1 MAYNVGVYKNGTLY
15 GTGSCTNGQF
25 TVASFS
31 ATTGRTLNNG
41 MNLQVTATS
50 GSCVGATEN
59 KRLISGAGGSTL
71 TFDQK
76 NSFV

>member
-31 ATTGRTLNNG
+31 AQTGRTLYNG

-50 GSCVGATEN
+50 GSVVGQTEN
-59 KRLISGAGGSTL
+59 KRLVSGAGGATL
-71 TFDQK
+71 TFDK
-76 NSFV
+76 ANSLV